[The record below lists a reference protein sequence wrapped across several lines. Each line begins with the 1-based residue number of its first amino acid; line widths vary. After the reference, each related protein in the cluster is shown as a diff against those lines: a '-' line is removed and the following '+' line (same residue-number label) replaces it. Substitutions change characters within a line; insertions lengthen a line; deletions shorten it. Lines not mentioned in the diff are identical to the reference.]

1 MLFHHAQ
8 RRLYMNLST
17 WGLSAVEVNLTQCFV
32 TLGWSNQSALKVTVK
47 PVTNINSSKPFFF
60 KYVHKYLGP
69 QSISAI
75 LYDDMMGTIIT
86 YVFNMYRFYWLPTW
100 ILQPRVM
107 HETMIVTLQFYKIEW
122 IYMKMRVWTWGSIK
136 LHREIIITN
145 HTHLFEIFQT
155 CACWIPGNQPRI
167 MNRH

>member
-1 MLFHHAQ
+1 MSGLCEYAILSCAAQ
-8 RRLYMNLST
+8 VLHKPFYLGVISCR
-17 WGLSAVEVNLTQCFV
+17 GKCFV
-32 TLGWSNQSALKVTVK
+32 ALGGSNQSALKVTVK

-60 KYVHKYLGP
+60 KHVHKYLGP
-69 QSISAI
+69 QSTSAI

-107 HETMIVTLQFYKIEW
+107 HETMIVTLQCYKMEW
-122 IYMKMRVWTWGSIK
+122 IYMKMRVWTWGSIE

-155 CACWIPGNQPRI
+155 CACWIPETSQG
-167 MNRH
+167 